1 MPEEAKEEKKEKF
14 FDLELKTTLV
24 SAVFG
29 GIIGYASFLLN
40 STVAALAVA
49 IIVLACLVAVM
60 KKMTKSQKN
69 AKWWLSNT
77 AIVYLLVWFIVWA
90 IFFNTTVIP

>member
-1 MPEEAKEEKKEKF
+1 MPEEVKEENREKF
-14 FDLELKTTLV
+14 FDLELKTSLV

-40 STVAALAVA
+40 STVAALAIA

-60 KKMTKSQKN
+60 KKVAKQQKN
-69 AKWWLSNT
+69 TKWWLSNI
-77 AIVYLLVWFIVWA
+77 AVVYLLVWFIVWA
-90 IFFNTTVIP
+90 IFFNTAVIP